1 MEPYT
6 GSLNFL
12 HNYSAMQGI
21 VHFIGWT
28 IAIII
33 LIYVFKFVKKHQQE
47 DERAKKYTPKNPVE
61 ELKNQESKE
70 GGE

>member
-33 LIYVFKFVKKHQQE
+33 LVYVFKFVKKHQQE
-47 DERAKKYTPKNPVE
+47 DERAKKYNQKNPVE
-61 ELKNQESKE
+61 ELKNQENKE
-70 GGE
+70 

>member
-33 LIYVFKFVKKHQQE
+33 LIYVFKFVKKHHQE
-47 DERAKKYTPKNPVE
+47 DERAKKYSQRNVVE
-61 ELKNQESKE
+61 ELKEKE
-70 GGE
+70 EKKDS